1 VTDWLT
7 IPVDDLPSAIPAEQ
21 RERLGVTERQLQVI
35 QLLALGQQNK
45 QISRAMGLSATT
57 VNVMRHHIKVRMR
70 LKASSRSSS
79 PPTGFSERNTHAI
92 ASSRSRRNQTQRPPA
107 RLHHVQ
113 DRRGDGRDT
122 YCAEPHR

>member
-70 LKASSRSSS
+70 LKSIIPLIIAADRLFREEHPCDCQQPKPPKPDATPASSPAPR
-79 PPTGFSERNTHAI
+79 
-92 ASSRSRRNQTQRPPA
+92 SRSARRWSRYLL
-107 RLHHVQ
+107 R
-113 DRRGDGRDT
+113 
-122 YCAEPHR
+122 